1 MPESI
6 ARWIRVGRP
15 ARWTAALLISLAWLM
30 VVALAVA
37 KLRQADGVI
46 VALAGLAASAV
57 TFGLSAWADRAR
69 WRNPIKDL
77 TRTIRD
83 LRQNPRMRP
92 PAEPEPEPELA
103 ELTLEIAALAKTLRS
118 RPSTRRIAL
127 PPASRIR
134 SPTRNRCRRRHP

>member
-15 ARWTAALLISLAWLM
+15 ARWTAAFLISLAWLF

-57 TFGLSAWADRAR
+57 TFGVFAWAERAR
-69 WRNPIKDL
+69 WRTPIEDL
-77 TRTIRD
+77 TRIIRG

-92 PAEPEPEPELA
+92 AAEPEPGPELA
-103 ELTLEIAALAKTLRS
+103 ELTLEIAALAKTLQISSIDAADRAAA
-118 RPSTRRIAL
+118 RIAFL
-127 PPASRIR
+127 S
-134 SPTRNRCRRRHP
+134 